1 MRMTVREDREKLKSS
16 RDNLSKF
23 FYDLAKTSFTAMV
36 VGDVVTMFLKEQV
49 TVTAS
54 LLFVVGI
61 IATYLLA
68 LFGYRISKR

>member
-61 IATYLLA
+61 IASYLLA

>member
-1 MRMTVREDREKLKSS
+1 MTVRKDREKLKSS

>member
-1 MRMTVREDREKLKSS
+1 MCMTVREDREKMKSS

>member
-1 MRMTVREDREKLKSS
+1 MTVREDREKLKSS

-68 LFGYRISKR
+68 LFGYRISNR

>member
-1 MRMTVREDREKLKSS
+1 MTVKEDREKLKSS

>member
-1 MRMTVREDREKLKSS
+1 MTVREDREKMKSS

>member
-1 MRMTVREDREKLKSS
+1 MTVREDREKLKSS

-23 FYDLAKTSFTAMV
+23 VYDLAKTSFTAMV

>member
-1 MRMTVREDREKLKSS
+1 MTVREDREKMKSS

-49 TVTAS
+49 TMTAS

>member
-68 LFGYRISKR
+68 FFGYRISKR

>member
-1 MRMTVREDREKLKSS
+1 MTVREDHEKLKSS

>member
-1 MRMTVREDREKLKSS
+1 MTVREDREKLKSS

-61 IATYLLA
+61 IATYLLS

>member
-1 MRMTVREDREKLKSS
+1 MRLTVREDREKLKSS

>member
-1 MRMTVREDREKLKSS
+1 MTVREEREKLKSS

>member
-1 MRMTVREDREKLKSS
+1 MTVREDREKLKSS

-49 TVTAS
+49 TVTQAS
-54 LLFVVGI
+54 
-61 IATYLLA
+61 YLL
-68 LFGYRISKR
+68 LG

>member
-1 MRMTVREDREKLKSS
+1 MTVREDREKLKSS

>member
-68 LFGYRISKR
+68 LFGYRISNR